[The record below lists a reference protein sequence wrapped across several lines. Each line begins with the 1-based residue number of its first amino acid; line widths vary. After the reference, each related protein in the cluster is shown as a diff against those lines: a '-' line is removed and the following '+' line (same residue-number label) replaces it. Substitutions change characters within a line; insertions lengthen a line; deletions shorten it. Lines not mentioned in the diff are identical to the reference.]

1 VTKPRWFFS
10 KDATLSSTAEAEDTH
25 IEIVEDKVTDVSG
38 AFTGRAKRIRRSNVL
53 YSGKEWLNSDD
64 IHV

>member
-1 VTKPRWFFS
+1 M
-10 KDATLSSTAEAEDTH
+10 SSAAEAEDTH

-64 IHV
+64 VHV